1 MKKKK
6 ILSLVCQSCIKFG
19 AIKVLKSENIKSYY
33 ISANNVWNLKLF
45 PIRSQVQS
53 LVAGL
58 GFNRRGKNQKF
69 KTTGKMVHIA
79 SGYIFMKNIVHREII
94 C

>member
-69 KTTGKMVHIA
+69 ENNRENG
-79 SGYIFMKNIVHREII
+79 SYCQWLYIHEKYSP
-94 C
+94 